1 MEPSEAQRLFRQLIE
16 AVEYLFERGITHRD
30 LKPENLLFDE
40 FGKNAIIIKSMV
52 LHYYPW
58 HLHRENTICIR
69 FNIRRV
75 FQMQEIC

>member
-52 LHYYPW
+52 LHYFP
-58 HLHRENTICIR
+58 
-69 FNIRRV
+69 
-75 FQMQEIC
+75 